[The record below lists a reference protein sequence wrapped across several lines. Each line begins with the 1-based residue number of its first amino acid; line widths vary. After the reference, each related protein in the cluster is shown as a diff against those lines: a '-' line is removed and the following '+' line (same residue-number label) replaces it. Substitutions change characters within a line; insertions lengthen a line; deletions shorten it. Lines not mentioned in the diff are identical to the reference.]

1 MSSNNFE
8 HTFKDEFSDF
18 RETPSSQTWDQL
30 SAQLDEQDWNTQWA
44 NKFGQYQVKPS
55 SGAWSKIASQL
66 SPSSKKILN
75 LPFAYVIA
83 GSVATIAFIFLW
95 WFNNLNTDPIK
106 TELTQNTRQNN
117 SSNIDKTPQ
126 IPENTPTNSTE
137 TSDLSTNSIRVD
149 QDSSK
154 KTHKKNISTNRNS
167 QSNSHTPEQGPI
179 SYSNLGNPTSETP
192 IDPPKVSIVDTII
205 VVDTIHHYDTL
216 IVTVDQSNQTK
227 KRHWS
232 VSPKFSILTSQSD
245 YKQSGERTVLL
256 NNAHHSSM
264 SYAAGIGINYDYKN
278 FRLSSGVD
286 YAQIAETFEYETNQY
301 FVNSTERFN
310 LFEKSRHQEINEH
323 IDYEVHTHAICKIDT
338 LEMHYTI
345 EKVEHLNYT
354 YLDTVWHF
362 KVDTTIS
369 ILSDSVRTIRID
381 TTDVVLFDT
390 SYFRTIDTLSVRTN
404 QYQNIN
410 KYSYLEIPFS
420 IGYGINWEKWSLRP
434 GIGGIVGVMLYAKG
448 KGISM
453 TDKNTVYEFTE
464 KDLPFVNFQFSLLLS
479 ISLEYKIEEQF
490 SMMAQALYRSNLN
503 SMYQGSYAEQK
514 YMSGFGLNLGL
525 LYYFK

>member
-8 HTFKDEFSDF
+8 HIFKDEFSDF

-44 NKFGQYQVKPS
+44 NKFEQYQVKPS

-66 SPSSKKILN
+66 NPSSKKIFN

-83 GSVATIAFIFLW
+83 GSVATIAFVFLW

-106 TELTQNTRQNN
+106 TELTQNTSQNN
-117 SSNIDKTPQ
+117 SSNLNRTSQ
-126 IPENTPTNSTE
+126 IPENTPTNSSE
-137 TSDLSTNSIRVD
+137 TSALSANSIWID

-154 KTHKKNISTNRNS
+154 KTHKKIILTNRNT
-167 QSNSHTPEQGPI
+167 QSNSFTPEQGPI
-179 SYSNLGNPTSETP
+179 SYSSLGNPTSEAP
-192 IDPPKVSIVDTII
+192 IDPPKVSVVDTII

-216 IVTVDQSNQTK
+216 IVTVDQSKQTN

-232 VSPKFSILTSQSD
+232 VSPKFSILTTQSD
-245 YKQSGERTVLL
+245 YKKSGERTVLL

-264 SYAAGIGINYDYKN
+264 SYTAGIGINYNYKN

-286 YAQIAETFEYETNQY
+286 YTQIAETFEYETNQY

-310 LFEKSRHQEINEH
+310 LFEKTRYQEINEH
-323 IDYEVHTHAICKIDT
+323 IDYEVHTHTLYEMDT

-345 EKVEHLNYT
+345 EKIEHLNYQEI
-354 YLDTVWHF
+354 DTVWHY
-362 KVDTTIS
+362 KIDSTKITHV
-369 ILSDSVRTIRID
+369 DSVRTIRID

-390 SYFRTIDTLSVRTN
+390 SYYRTIDTLSVHTN

-420 IGYGINWEKWSLRP
+420 IGYGINWKKWSLRP
-434 GIGGIVGVMLYAKG
+434 GIGGIVGIMLYAKG

-479 ISLEYKIEEQF
+479 LSLEYKIEEQF
-490 SMMAQALYRSNLN
+490 SMMVQPLYRSNLN
-503 SMYQGSYAEQK
+503 SMYQASYAEQK
-514 YMSGFGLNLGL
+514 YMSGFGVNLGI